1 MRMLI
6 LLLLLLKKREFSRV
20 RLSPSKIL
28 IWRDILLVTFRDR
41 GNALVADRERQ
52 ELEDSFQQVD
62 FALKILIFQIG
73 NLTFRVLS
81 TPAGKVINY
90 LAE

>member
-6 LLLLLLKKREFSRV
+6 LLLLLLKKREFSCV